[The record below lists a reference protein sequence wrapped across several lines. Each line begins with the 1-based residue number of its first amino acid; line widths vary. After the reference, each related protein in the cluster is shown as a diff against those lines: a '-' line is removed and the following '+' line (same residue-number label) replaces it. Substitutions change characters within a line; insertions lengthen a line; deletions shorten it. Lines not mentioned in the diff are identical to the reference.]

1 MLVYRAR
8 YGVSIHVPARG
19 TTLFFQPSCFLL
31 SFQSTFP
38 RGERQ
43 RCTIII
49 SLFISLFQSTFPR
62 GERPGYLF
70 IISPLYMFQSTF
82 PRGERQFSYMGMFI
96 SQLFQSTFPRG
107 ERQCPDFPL
116 RSNKGF
122 NPRSREGNDFIVER
136 YSCYFHVSI
145 HVPARGTTTN
155 IK

>member
-1 MLVYRAR
+1 MCFNPRSREGNDGNAGIGKSKKIGFNPRSREGNDSWDTIKQIRLYD
-8 YGVSIHVPARG
+8 VSIHVPARG

-82 PRGERQFSYMGMFI
+82 PRGERLHSGKIFL
-96 SQLFQSTFPRG
+96 LFP
-107 ERQCPDFPL
+107 C
-116 RSNKGF
+116 F
-122 NPRSREGNDFIVER
+122 NPRSREGNDNK
-136 YSCYFHVSI
+136 H
-145 HVPARGTTTN
+145 
-155 IK
+155 